1 MLDDL
6 PASRLAL
13 QGFRH
18 HLAKLVQPLTA
29 TLATRARRGFED
41 AFDRQV
47 IWQGTSRRSWIL
59 CALLPGGFRCCDLGL
74 GFLLGLGLFKILDG
88 KLELLDQQ
96 PAALGRLPELLAPR
110 LGQHQLQP
118 LDFQPADAHF
128 AVHQRQQFA
137 LRKDHCVRSSKV
149 GGKRIGGRRHDDNP
163 TYSPPKIPS
172 DFRRESKSHSLSG
185 SLWTPGCLRHP
196 PINSGEEIG

>member
-1 MLDDL
+1 M
-6 PASRLAL
+6 
-13 QGFRH
+13 
-18 HLAKLVQPLTA
+18 
-29 TLATRARRGFED
+29 
-41 AFDRQV
+41 
-47 IWQGTSRRSWIL
+47 

-137 LRKDHCVRSSKV
+137 LRKDHRVRWRHGDVMEV
-149 GGKRIGGRRHDDNP
+149 GVMRGLGLHKLDG
-163 TYSPPKIPS
+163 
-172 DFRRESKSHSLSG
+172 
-185 SLWTPGCLRHP
+185 
-196 PINSGEEIG
+196 